1 MAEQDSGQERT
12 EQPTAKKLADAR
24 KKGQIA
30 RSKELNTTL
39 MLIIAALSFF
49 MVGGYLGNEL
59 RIMMQSGLQIERGT
73 LFTTSSMLE
82 AFENNV
88 FQGLKYIAPFLL
100 ITVVSAFI
108 GPLVMGGWNFTL
120 SSAKPKFNKLNPA
133 SGLKRMFG
141 QQALVELLKSLAK
154 VGLIGLVGTILLW
167 GLADNF
173 LLLSSEPVNQG
184 IIHGGKM
191 MLWEFLAFSTIL
203 LLVAGIDVPYQI
215 WTHKKK
221 LRMTRQD
228 IKEEFKQTD
237 GNPEVKGKVRA
248 LQREMAQKRMLEDV
262 PEASVILINPTHFSV
277 AIRYKDGQD
286 HSPVVIAKGTDQMAF
301 RIREVAEANS
311 IPLFSAPPLTRAL
324 YYSTE
329 IGQPIP
335 TGLFVAVAK
344 VLAYIY
350 RINEQMASRQAPV
363 QQPDD
368 LDIPT
373 EFLDLNRKN
382 NKFER

>member
-1 MAEQDSGQERT
+1 
-12 EQPTAKKLADAR
+12 
-24 KKGQIA
+24 
-30 RSKELNTTL
+30 
-39 MLIIAALSFF
+39 
-49 MVGGYLGNEL
+49 
-59 RIMMQSGLQIERGT
+59 
-73 LFTTSSMLE
+73 
-82 AFENNV
+82 
-88 FQGLKYIAPFLL
+88 
-100 ITVVSAFI
+100 
-108 GPLVMGGWNFTL
+108 
-120 SSAKPKFNKLNPA
+120 
-133 SGLKRMFG
+133 
-141 QQALVELLKSLAK
+141 
-154 VGLIGLVGTILLW
+154 
-167 GLADNF
+167 
-173 LLLSSEPVNQG
+173 
-184 IIHGGKM
+184 M